1 MFIRAYPH
9 SQLIHYDFYLSK
21 FKQPIGLLIVVVRGL
36 AYLFADEGVVGVYTF
51 GGISGGA
58 IMHLI
63 EVSI

>member
-21 FKQPIGLLIVVVRGL
+21 FKQPTGLLIVVVGGL
-36 AYLFADEGVVGVYTF
+36 AYLFAEGVGVYTF

-58 IMHLI
+58 ITHLI
-63 EVSI
+63 EVST